1 MATDNT
7 PPRIKLIATIALI
20 VVITLV
26 SLEFVFKSYY
36 GFMTDEAQREK
47 LAPTT
52 AKAEQQ
58 IAEQASFAGAK
69 MPIDEAMAQLKGS
82 RAAIIQPTA
91 SDDLAALTGWSKL
104 PKALPA
110 GTPTAAVA
118 PGAGAA
124 PAAGDAGATGA
135 APLATG
141 DSGAPGAPL
150 TTGDAGAAPG
160 LAPAPAPAASKDAGA
175 PSGH

>member
-7 PPRIKLIATIALI
+7 PPRLKLIATIAVI

-26 SLEFVFKSYY
+26 SLDFVFKSYY

-52 AKAEQQ
+52 AKDEQVVAEK
-58 IAEQASFAGAK
+58 ASFAGGK
-69 MPIDEAMAQLKGS
+69 MPIDQAMAQLKAN
-82 RAAIIQPTA
+82 RAAIIEPTA
-91 SDDLAALTGWSKL
+91 SDDLAAMTGWSKL

-118 PGAGAA
+118 PA
-124 PAAGDAGATGA
+124 PSAGDAGAPLATGDAGA

-141 DSGAPGAPL
+141 DSGAPLAA
-150 TTGDAGAAPG
+150 GDAGAVPT
-160 LAPAPAPAASKDAGA
+160 APATSKDAGA
-175 PSGH
+175 HPGH

>member
-52 AKAEQQ
+52 AKDEQQ
-58 IAEQASFAGAK
+58 VAEQASFAGGK
-69 MPIDEAMAQLKGS
+69 MPIDQAMAQLKAS
-82 RAAIIQPTA
+82 RAAIIEPTA

-110 GTPTAAVA
+110 GTPTPAVA
-118 PGAGAA
+118 PATNAGDAGAPGA
-124 PAAGDAGATGA
+124 PGAPLAAGDAGA
-135 APLATG
+135 APLTAG
-141 DSGAPGAPL
+141 DSGAPTA
-150 TTGDAGAAPG
+150 GDAGAAPSPG
-160 LAPAPAPAASKDAGA
+160 PATSKDAGA
-175 PSGH
+175 HPGH

>member
-7 PPRIKLIATIALI
+7 PPRLKLIATIAVI

-26 SLEFVFKSYY
+26 SLDFVFKSYY

-52 AKAEQQ
+52 AKDEQLV
-58 IAEQASFAGAK
+58 AEQASFAGGK
-69 MPIDEAMAQLKGS
+69 MPIDQAMAQLKAS
-82 RAAIIQPTA
+82 RAAIIEPTA

-118 PGAGAA
+118 PGSAPSVGDAGAA
-124 PAAGDAGATGA
+124 PLAADDSGAPLAAGDAGAPPT
-135 APLATG
+135 
-141 DSGAPGAPL
+141 
-150 TTGDAGAAPG
+150 
-160 LAPAPAPAASKDAGA
+160 APATSKDAGA
-175 PSGH
+175 HPGH